1 MPWEGFP
8 LSVQPATVQS
18 NGLLQHAVES
28 PYQGPG
34 TTIQILLPD
43 QFDRDKATRVVYVLP
58 VELLD
63 GAQCGDPLVE
73 IRKSNL
79 HNEYQ
84 LVCVKPTFS
93 HAPWYADHPS
103 DPEIRQESH
112 FLKVVVPYI
121 DHHYCSSD
129 SAERLLIGFSK
140 SGWGAFSL
148 LMRHPDLFLRASAF
162 DAPLAWQSPNRY
174 GMGEIFDTQ
183 SNFDD
188 YCISELLKP
197 SAEKLGEKARL
208 GLYGFSEFR
217 GHHQF
222 LHYRL
227 LHFGIAHDYADG
239 PRRAHRWDSGW
250 LPEAIS
256 FLVRESAH
264 SIVFRRCE

>member
-1 MPWEGFP
+1 MNV
-8 LSVQPATVQS
+8 LPATVQS
-18 NGLLQHAVES
+18 PGLFNHPVES

-34 TTIQILLPD
+34 TMIQVLLPD
-43 QFDRDKATRVVYVLP
+43 QFDRDKSARVLYVLP
-58 VELLD
+58 VELFD
-63 GAQCGDPLVE
+63 GTQCGDPLAE
-73 IRKSNL
+73 IQKCNL
-79 HNEYQ
+79 HNEHH

-93 HAPWYADHPS
+93 HAPWYADHPG

-112 FLKVVVPYI
+112 FLKVVVPFI
-121 DHHYCSSD
+121 DRHYCGSGD
-129 SAERLLIGFSK
+129 STERLLLGFSK

-148 LMRHPDLFLRASAF
+148 LMRHPNLFRRASAF

-174 GMGEIFDTQ
+174 GMGEIFETQ
-183 SNFDD
+183 SNSDE

-197 SAEKLGEKARL
+197 SAETMGKEPRL

-250 LPEAIS
+250 LTEAVQ
-256 FLVRESAH
+256 FLTRQDE
-264 SIVFRRCE
+264 